1 MPYWFTNP
9 TTRPLKITFILFFSP
24 LLIAVHVYSFFFLL
38 LLVITGVRFKL
49 LCSSF
54 IRDCK
59 QLKCSTPIYA
69 NSCLSPEYAK
79 SEMHFI
85 SQIVSVSWVKCKLRQ
100 MKSTKVQYY
109 DTLKT
114 LQHSWRMSLWFEW
127 ELEVQRL
134 IIVVKC
140 MHFYI
145 KVHCSIFVNIFH
157 NKSCKYGQVAI
168 IKSFSL
174 WFWSRLWVKFFFY
187 L

>member
-1 MPYWFTNP
+1 MPYWFTN
-9 TTRPLKITFILFFSP
+9 TTESPCKITYILFFSSI
-24 LLIAVHVYSFFFLL
+24 LIAVKYIFISFFFLL
-38 LLVITGVRFKL
+38 LLLVITGIMFKL

-140 MHFYI
+140 MHFLY
-145 KVHCSIFVNIFH
+145 
-157 NKSCKYGQVAI
+157 
-168 IKSFSL
+168 
-174 WFWSRLWVKFFFY
+174 
-187 L
+187 